1 MKLTLIRH
9 GDTEATLRRLYYGST
24 DLPLLPQSAQ
34 ALEANAA
41 LYPKANR
48 YFTSGMILTE
58 QNRQTMSADQPH

>member
-41 LYPKANR
+41 LYPKAPR
-48 YFTSGMILTE
+48 YYQRDASHG
-58 QNRQTMSADQPH
+58 ADLSDHLWRPAP